1 MFGVV
6 ALADA
11 NHVPADSRRV
21 FSSRFPTLE
30 AHDRAAPAEYLGRHC
45 LSLED
50 GRASLR
56 DFEIT
61 DGVIDL
67 DVTGKGARGFL
78 YRIESASQVE
88 TSPSPRSAV
97 CVR

>member
-1 MFGVV
+1 
-6 ALADA
+6 
-11 NHVPADSRRV
+11 
-21 FSSRFPTLE
+21 
-30 AHDRAAPAEYLGRHC
+30 

-67 DVTGKGARGFL
+67 DVTGMGARGFL
-78 YRIESASQVE
+78 YRLESASQVE
-88 TSPSPRSAV
+88 TSPSPRSGLRTAE
-97 CVR
+97 